1 MFDINAIISQA
12 LAPAVAQATAPLLER
27 IAALEAQSADRHARL
42 RVLEGALTDR
52 VAALENQALVVSD
65 AVDKRIAALEKRV
78 FEDLGTIIE
87 QEFIASMAVTDVV
100 GHDTVKALTDRV
112 AALETKLTEADL
124 FTKTTEVHINKDEL
138 LEYLDNQE
146 WFWDKIRNFTDTAVE
161 QAVENH
167 TDMYDHNDFVT
178 EDKLDDYV
186 KTEDLD
192 SEVRDAVRDAVRDIM
207 EGATVSIRI

>member
-1 MFDINAIISQA
+1 MIDLNTIISQA
-12 LAPAVAQATAPLLER
+12 LAAAVQQATAPLLER

-65 AVDKRIAALEKRV
+65 AVDKRISALEKRV

-112 AALETKLTEADL
+112 AALESTSTQGIG
-124 FTKTTEVHINKDEL
+124 VL
-138 LEYLDNQE
+138 LENLDNQE
-146 WFWDKIRNFTDTAVE
+146 WFWHKIREFTGTVVE
-161 QAVENH
+161 QAVEH
-167 TDMYDHNDFVT
+167 HCDEYDHNDFVT

-186 KTEDLD
+186 KTENLE
-192 SEVRDAVRDAVRDIM
+192 SEVCDVVRDIM

>member
-1 MFDINAIISQA
+1 MIDLNTIISQA
-12 LAPAVAQATAPLLER
+12 LAAAVQQATAPLLER

-52 VAALENQALVVSD
+52 VAALE
-65 AVDKRIAALEKRV
+65 KRV

-87 QEFIASMAVTDVV
+87 QEFTASMAVTDVV

-112 AALETKLTEADL
+112 AALESTSTQGIG
-124 FTKTTEVHINKDEL
+124 VL
-138 LEYLDNQE
+138 LENLDNQE
-146 WFWDKIRNFTDTAVE
+146 WFWHKIREFTGTVVE
-161 QAVENH
+161 QAVEH
-167 TDMYDHNDFVT
+167 HCDEYDHNDFVT

-186 KTEDLD
+186 KTEDFE
-192 SEVRDAVRDAVRDIM
+192 SEVCDVVRDIM